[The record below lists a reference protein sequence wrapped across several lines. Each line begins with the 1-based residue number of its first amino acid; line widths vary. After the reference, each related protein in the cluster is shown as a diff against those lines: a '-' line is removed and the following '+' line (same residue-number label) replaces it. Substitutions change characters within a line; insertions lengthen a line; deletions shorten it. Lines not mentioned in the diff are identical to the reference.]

1 MADTEVKQEA
11 AWLKWAGIIVSVIQI
26 ILAVSFVGMV
36 FWINIFPV
44 KIEVIIIVVLILLS
58 ALALY
63 LQFLKYGWVKWAAR
77 VIALLLA
84 VILAI
89 GDLYIYQA
97 KEAMNYVSNNEQTEV
112 ISVYVLKDD
121 EAKTIADAK
130 DYIFGYHEILD
141 RENTDKYVQS
151 INTSLN
157 KTITSKT
164 YNDLPKMVEALYNKQ
179 IGAMILNESYVKTLE
194 EEFPDFEEKTKVIA
208 NEYYRT
214 TLDKPVITKNTLT
227 DTFTIYL
234 SGNDECG
241 ELNQSGRSDV
251 NILIVVNPKT
261 KQILLINTPRD
272 YYVNVNSLK
281 SGIGKDKL
289 THAGNFGVE
298 ASMKTLSTLYDNWDI
313 DFYVRL
319 NFTSVE
325 EIVDALGGITVNSE
339 IEFYTS
345 PDTSDEKFHFVEG
358 PNKLNGKAA
367 LAFCRER
374 QSVAAGDNQRG
385 QDQMLVI
392 EALIDKV
399 TSPSILYNY
408 SNVLETV
415 RNLFQTSLDDDDI
428 ASMVKLTMEGANGWN
443 VQSYAVEGTSAFS
456 SSYFFGYS
464 SMWVMEPDMST
475 VKTAV
480 ELMNKIK
487 DGEVFD
493 MDEYLENEFN
503 GTDEK
508 KSDQMNLFDNLEQKD
523 DKADERSKYQSAL
536 ICYAIAKL
544 EEVTTKKL
552 EEVGSLSLFNNIEM
566 PLVPVL
572 AQMQFNGMMVDESE
586 LKDFGD
592 TLKAQVETLSH
603 EICDLAGEEFNVNSH
618 QQLGKILFEKLQL
631 PVYKKTKNGYTTDVE
646 VLEKLKGQHPIIEK
660 ILEYRTLAKLNSTYV
675 EGLIPY
681 INPKTKKIHSSF
693 HQIIT
698 ATGRISSTE
707 PNLQNIPTR
716 AELGKQIRKA
726 FKPAEGNVYIDADYS
741 QVELRVLAHI
751 SQDENMIHAFNHGED
766 IHKQAASKVLGIP
779 IEKVTKEQRS
789 SAKAVN
795 FGIVYG
801 ISDFGLAN
809 QLGVSNKQAKEY
821 INQYLEKYQGIKHF
835 MDDIVESA
843 KAKGYVETLFGR
855 RRYIPEIKSSNYM
868 VRQFGSRVA
877 MNTPIQ
883 GTAADIMKIAM
894 INVNKALKEKHIN
907 GKIVLQIHDEL
918 LLEVSQEDKE
928 QAKEILKQCMEN
940 AMKLSVPLEVEIS
953 EGEDWYE
960 VK

>member
-11 AWLKWAGIIVSVIQI
+11 AWLKWTGIIASVIQI

-63 LQFLKYGWVKWAAR
+63 LQFLKYGWVKWVAR

-493 MDEYLENEFN
+493 MDEYLE
-503 GTDEK
+503 
-508 KSDQMNLFDNLEQKD
+508 
-523 DKADERSKYQSAL
+523 SK
-536 ICYAIAKL
+536 
-544 EEVTTKKL
+544 
-552 EEVGSLSLFNNIEM
+552 
-566 PLVPVL
+566 
-572 AQMQFNGMMVDESE
+572 
-586 LKDFGD
+586 
-592 TLKAQVETLSH
+592 
-603 EICDLAGEEFNVNSH
+603 
-618 QQLGKILFEKLQL
+618 
-631 PVYKKTKNGYTTDVE
+631 
-646 VLEKLKGQHPIIEK
+646 
-660 ILEYRTLAKLNSTYV
+660 
-675 EGLIPY
+675 
-681 INPKTKKIHSSF
+681 
-693 HQIIT
+693 
-698 ATGRISSTE
+698 
-707 PNLQNIPTR
+707 
-716 AELGKQIRKA
+716 
-726 FKPAEGNVYIDADYS
+726 
-741 QVELRVLAHI
+741 
-751 SQDENMIHAFNHGED
+751 
-766 IHKQAASKVLGIP
+766 
-779 IEKVTKEQRS
+779 
-789 SAKAVN
+789 
-795 FGIVYG
+795 
-801 ISDFGLAN
+801 
-809 QLGVSNKQAKEY
+809 
-821 INQYLEKYQGIKHF
+821 
-835 MDDIVESA
+835 
-843 KAKGYVETLFGR
+843 
-855 RRYIPEIKSSNYM
+855 
-868 VRQFGSRVA
+868 
-877 MNTPIQ
+877 
-883 GTAADIMKIAM
+883 
-894 INVNKALKEKHIN
+894 
-907 GKIVLQIHDEL
+907 
-918 LLEVSQEDKE
+918 
-928 QAKEILKQCMEN
+928 
-940 AMKLSVPLEVEIS
+940 
-953 EGEDWYE
+953 
-960 VK
+960 

>member
-289 THAGNFGVE
+289 THAGIYGIDVCMDTLGMLYDIDINYYFRINFGGFV
-298 ASMKTLSTLYDNWDI
+298 KVI
-313 DFYVRL
+313 
-319 NFTSVE
+319 
-325 EIVDALGGITVNSE
+325 DALGGITV
-339 IEFYTS
+339 Y
-345 PDTSDEKFHFVEG
+345 SDYDFDSKNITGYHFNQGENYV
-358 PNKLNGKAA
+358 NGEQA
-367 LAFCRER
+367 LVFSRER
-374 QSVAAGDNQRG
+374 YAFQEGDRQRG
-385 QDQMLVI
+385 KNQMAVI
-392 EALIDKV
+392 KGVVDKALSPEIL
-399 TSPSILYNY
+399 TSYSSILSSLDGCFGTNITYEEIAQLLQQQLAGGGDWTIVSY
-408 SNVLETV
+408 SVDGTGATEKPYSMSQKAYVMVPDYSTVDKAKDLMAKV
-415 RNLFQTSLDDDDI
+415 RN
-428 ASMVKLTMEGANGWN
+428 
-443 VQSYAVEGTSAFS
+443 
-456 SSYFFGYS
+456 
-464 SMWVMEPDMST
+464 
-475 VKTAV
+475 
-480 ELMNKIK
+480 
-487 DGEVFD
+487 GEV
-493 MDEYLENEFN
+493 
-503 GTDEK
+503 
-508 KSDQMNLFDNLEQKD
+508 
-523 DKADERSKYQSAL
+523 
-536 ICYAIAKL
+536 
-544 EEVTTKKL
+544 VTQ
-552 EEVGSLSLFNNIEM
+552 
-566 PLVPVL
+566 
-572 AQMQFNGMMVDESE
+572 A
-586 LKDFGD
+586 
-592 TLKAQVETLSH
+592 
-603 EICDLAGEEFNVNSH
+603 
-618 QQLGKILFEKLQL
+618 
-631 PVYKKTKNGYTTDVE
+631 
-646 VLEKLKGQHPIIEK
+646 
-660 ILEYRTLAKLNSTYV
+660 
-675 EGLIPY
+675 
-681 INPKTKKIHSSF
+681 
-693 HQIIT
+693 
-698 ATGRISSTE
+698 
-707 PNLQNIPTR
+707 
-716 AELGKQIRKA
+716 
-726 FKPAEGNVYIDADYS
+726 DAD
-741 QVELRVLAHI
+741 
-751 SQDENMIHAFNHGED
+751 
-766 IHKQAASKVLGIP
+766 
-779 IEKVTKEQRS
+779 
-789 SAKAVN
+789 
-795 FGIVYG
+795 
-801 ISDFGLAN
+801 
-809 QLGVSNKQAKEY
+809 
-821 INQYLEKYQGIKHF
+821 
-835 MDDIVESA
+835 
-843 KAKGYVETLFGR
+843 
-855 RRYIPEIKSSNYM
+855 
-868 VRQFGSRVA
+868 
-877 MNTPIQ
+877 
-883 GTAADIMKIAM
+883 GTT
-894 INVNKALKEKHIN
+894 
-907 GKIVLQIHDEL
+907 GQ
-918 LLEVSQEDKE
+918 
-928 QAKEILKQCMEN
+928 
-940 AMKLSVPLEVEIS
+940 
-953 EGEDWYE
+953 
-960 VK
+960 

>member
-11 AWLKWAGIIVSVIQI
+11 AWLKWTGIIVSVIQI

-63 LQFLKYGWVKWAAR
+63 LQFLKYGWVKWTAR

-325 EIVDALGGITVNSE
+325 EIVDG
-339 IEFYTS
+339 
-345 PDTSDEKFHFVEG
+345 KF
-358 PNKLNGKAA
+358 
-367 LAFCRER
+367 
-374 QSVAAGDNQRG
+374 
-385 QDQMLVI
+385 
-392 EALIDKV
+392 
-399 TSPSILYNY
+399 
-408 SNVLETV
+408 
-415 RNLFQTSLDDDDI
+415 RN
-428 ASMVKLTMEGANGWN
+428 
-443 VQSYAVEGTSAFS
+443 
-456 SSYFFGYS
+456 
-464 SMWVMEPDMST
+464 
-475 VKTAV
+475 
-480 ELMNKIK
+480 
-487 DGEVFD
+487 
-493 MDEYLENEFN
+493 
-503 GTDEK
+503 
-508 KSDQMNLFDNLEQKD
+508 
-523 DKADERSKYQSAL
+523 
-536 ICYAIAKL
+536 
-544 EEVTTKKL
+544 
-552 EEVGSLSLFNNIEM
+552 
-566 PLVPVL
+566 
-572 AQMQFNGMMVDESE
+572 
-586 LKDFGD
+586 
-592 TLKAQVETLSH
+592 
-603 EICDLAGEEFNVNSH
+603 
-618 QQLGKILFEKLQL
+618 
-631 PVYKKTKNGYTTDVE
+631 
-646 VLEKLKGQHPIIEK
+646 
-660 ILEYRTLAKLNSTYV
+660 
-675 EGLIPY
+675 
-681 INPKTKKIHSSF
+681 
-693 HQIIT
+693 
-698 ATGRISSTE
+698 
-707 PNLQNIPTR
+707 
-716 AELGKQIRKA
+716 
-726 FKPAEGNVYIDADYS
+726 
-741 QVELRVLAHI
+741 
-751 SQDENMIHAFNHGED
+751 
-766 IHKQAASKVLGIP
+766 
-779 IEKVTKEQRS
+779 
-789 SAKAVN
+789 
-795 FGIVYG
+795 
-801 ISDFGLAN
+801 
-809 QLGVSNKQAKEY
+809 
-821 INQYLEKYQGIKHF
+821 
-835 MDDIVESA
+835 
-843 KAKGYVETLFGR
+843 
-855 RRYIPEIKSSNYM
+855 
-868 VRQFGSRVA
+868 
-877 MNTPIQ
+877 
-883 GTAADIMKIAM
+883 
-894 INVNKALKEKHIN
+894 
-907 GKIVLQIHDEL
+907 
-918 LLEVSQEDKE
+918 
-928 QAKEILKQCMEN
+928 
-940 AMKLSVPLEVEIS
+940 
-953 EGEDWYE
+953 
-960 VK
+960 

>member
-11 AWLKWAGIIVSVIQI
+11 AWLKWTGIIVSVIQI

-141 RENTDKYVQS
+141 RENTDKYVES

-214 TLDKPVITKNTLT
+214 TLDKPVITK
-227 DTFTIYL
+227 
-234 SGNDECG
+234 
-241 ELNQSGRSDV
+241 
-251 NILIVVNPKT
+251 KT

-428 ASMVKLTMEGANGWN
+428 ASMVKLTMEDATGWN

-493 MDEYLENEFN
+493 MDEYLE
-503 GTDEK
+503 
-508 KSDQMNLFDNLEQKD
+508 
-523 DKADERSKYQSAL
+523 SK
-536 ICYAIAKL
+536 
-544 EEVTTKKL
+544 
-552 EEVGSLSLFNNIEM
+552 
-566 PLVPVL
+566 
-572 AQMQFNGMMVDESE
+572 
-586 LKDFGD
+586 
-592 TLKAQVETLSH
+592 
-603 EICDLAGEEFNVNSH
+603 
-618 QQLGKILFEKLQL
+618 
-631 PVYKKTKNGYTTDVE
+631 
-646 VLEKLKGQHPIIEK
+646 
-660 ILEYRTLAKLNSTYV
+660 
-675 EGLIPY
+675 
-681 INPKTKKIHSSF
+681 
-693 HQIIT
+693 
-698 ATGRISSTE
+698 
-707 PNLQNIPTR
+707 
-716 AELGKQIRKA
+716 
-726 FKPAEGNVYIDADYS
+726 
-741 QVELRVLAHI
+741 
-751 SQDENMIHAFNHGED
+751 
-766 IHKQAASKVLGIP
+766 
-779 IEKVTKEQRS
+779 
-789 SAKAVN
+789 
-795 FGIVYG
+795 
-801 ISDFGLAN
+801 
-809 QLGVSNKQAKEY
+809 
-821 INQYLEKYQGIKHF
+821 
-835 MDDIVESA
+835 
-843 KAKGYVETLFGR
+843 
-855 RRYIPEIKSSNYM
+855 
-868 VRQFGSRVA
+868 
-877 MNTPIQ
+877 
-883 GTAADIMKIAM
+883 
-894 INVNKALKEKHIN
+894 
-907 GKIVLQIHDEL
+907 
-918 LLEVSQEDKE
+918 
-928 QAKEILKQCMEN
+928 
-940 AMKLSVPLEVEIS
+940 
-953 EGEDWYE
+953 
-960 VK
+960 